1 MAQAPGVSCEPKRQH
16 LAFLVT
22 FIAKFFSKTCV
33 SRRSNAHHDYGHG
46 QYKQRDEFIIKK
58 KHFSEGPTPL
68 PLGFNIIF
76 LLSVV
81 LLRNLSLSYKTKS
94 HIFILEQKP
103 PLNMAE
109 VIHLPLLTFFSQRKI
124 HLKKCVHR
132 SHSSTINSW
141 QTKNRW
147 LGSNRKLRVLTLVVK

>member
-1 MAQAPGVSCEPKRQH
+1 MV
-16 LAFLVT
+16 
-22 FIAKFFSKTCV
+22 I
-33 SRRSNAHHDYGHG
+33 GHG

-58 KHFSEGPTPL
+58 KHFSEGPTPLPRL

-94 HIFILEQKP
+94 HIFILEQKS

-109 VIHLPLLTFFSQRKI
+109 VIHLPLLTFFFI
-124 HLKKCVHR
+124 
-132 SHSSTINSW
+132 
-141 QTKNRW
+141 
-147 LGSNRKLRVLTLVVK
+147 